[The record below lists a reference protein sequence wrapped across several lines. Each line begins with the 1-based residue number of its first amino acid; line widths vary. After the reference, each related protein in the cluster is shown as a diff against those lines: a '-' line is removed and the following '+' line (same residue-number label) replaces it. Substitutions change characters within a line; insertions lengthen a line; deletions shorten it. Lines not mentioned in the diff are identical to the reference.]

1 MVASCNPHTNIKACI
16 IYASMISFACK
27 TNKGR
32 FVMIKSVFA
41 GLMVLF
47 LGLSTMAAFPAVT
60 LAMVSGAV
68 VLGVVK

>member
-1 MVASCNPHTNIKACI
+1 
-16 IYASMISFACK
+16 
-27 TNKGR
+27 
-32 FVMIKSVFA
+32 MIKSVFA